1 MTYKEFGENAEISY
15 RIVITVNDELA
26 IDMDYY
32 SLDSLIEDSNKF
44 DGAVEDMLLSQYTDL
59 PDPDYK

>member
-15 RIVITVNDELA
+15 KIVITVNDEVA

-32 SLDSLIEDSNKF
+32 SMDSLIEDSNKF

>member
-1 MTYKEFGENAEISY
+1 MTYKEFGENAEINY
-15 RIVITVNDELA
+15 QIIITVNDELA

-32 SLDSLIEDSNKF
+32 SMDSLIEDSNKF
-44 DGAVEDMLLSQYTDL
+44 NLAVEEALTNQYYDR

>member
-15 RIVITVNDELA
+15 RIVITVNDEVA

-44 DGAVEDMLLSQYTDL
+44 DGAVDSMLLSQYTDL

>member
-1 MTYKEFGENAEISY
+1 MTYKEFGENADISY
-15 RIVITVNDELA
+15 KIVITVNDEVA

-44 DGAVEDMLLSQYTDL
+44 NLAVEEALTNQYYDA

>member
-15 RIVITVNDELA
+15 RLVITVNDELA

-44 DGAVEDMLLSQYTDL
+44 DGAVDSMLLSQYTDL

>member
-44 DGAVEDMLLSQYTDL
+44 DGAVDSMLLSQYTDL

>member
-1 MTYKEFGENAEISY
+1 MTFKEYGENAEVNY
-15 RIVITVNDELA
+15 KIVITVNDEIA

-44 DGAVEDMLLSQYTDL
+44 DGTVNSMLESQYTDI

>member
-1 MTYKEFGENAEISY
+1 MTYKEFGENADIIY
-15 RIVITVNDELA
+15 KIIIVVNDELA

-32 SLDSLIEDSNKF
+32 SLDSLIEDSRKF
-44 DGAVEDMLLSQYTDL
+44 DRAVESTLESQYYDL

>member
-15 RIVITVNDELA
+15 RIVITVNDEVA

>member
-15 RIVITVNDELA
+15 KIVITVNDEVA

-44 DGAVEDMLLSQYTDL
+44 DGAVDSMLLSQYTDL

>member
-1 MTYKEFGENAEISY
+1 MTYKEFGENAEINY
-15 RIVITVNDELA
+15 QIIITVNDELA

-32 SLDSLIEDSNKF
+32 SLDSLIEDSRKF
-44 DGAVEDMLLSQYTDL
+44 DGAVEDMLLSQYTNF

>member
-15 RIVITVNDELA
+15 RIVITVNDEVA

-32 SLDSLIEDSNKF
+32 SMDSLIEDSNKF

>member
-1 MTYKEFGENAEISY
+1 MTYKEFGENADINY
-15 RIVITVNDELA
+15 QIIITVNDELA

-44 DGAVEDMLLSQYTDL
+44 NRAVEDVLTNQYYDR

>member
-15 RIVITVNDELA
+15 KIVITVNDEVA

-32 SLDSLIEDSNKF
+32 SMDSLIEDSNKF
-44 DGAVEDMLLSQYTDL
+44 DGAVDSMLLSQYTDL